1 MPDDHT
7 RPAPAHPVAPTDAHP
22 PQMIARLV
30 EEVGVRKATLGLVPM
45 VMLGLLAGAFIA
57 FGGMLATLVLTD
69 PVAGFGLTRWLAG
82 IAFSLGLVL
91 VVVAGAELFTGN
103 NLIVMAWA
111 DGKVT
116 TRQLLRA
123 WAIVWAANFAG
134 ALAMAIAVW
143 ISGVYAAG
151 DGAVADTAIRIAE
164 AKTALG
170 PLAALTRGILCN
182 ALVCLAV
189 WLAMASHTVADRILA
204 VIFPVAAFVAM
215 GFEHSIANMYLIPAG
230 WLHGAAVSLAGFIG
244 NIFWVTLGNM
254 IGGGIFVAG
263 VYWVVYL
270 RHAERG

>member
-1 MPDDHT
+1 LRDDRHI
-7 RPAPAHPVAPTDAHP
+7 PAPPHPVAPTDAHP

-30 EEVGVRKATLGLVPM
+30 EEVGVRKVTLGLVPM

-57 FGGMLATLVLTD
+57 FGGMLATMVLTD
-69 PVAGFGLTRWLAG
+69 PVAGLGLTRWLAG

-111 DGKVT
+111 DRRVT

-134 ALAMAIAVW
+134 SVAVALAVW
-143 ISGVYAAG
+143 LSGAYGAG
-151 DGAVADTAIRIAE
+151 DGAVAATAARIAE
-164 AKTALG
+164 GKVALD
-170 PLAALTRGILCN
+170 PLAALMRGILCN

-189 WLAMASHTVADRILA
+189 WLAMASHSVTDRILA

-215 GFEHSIANMYLIPAG
+215 GFEHSVANMYLIPAG
-230 WLHGAAVSLAGFIG
+230 WLHGAAVSLAGFLG
-244 NIFWVTLGNM
+244 NIVWVTLGNM
-254 IGGGIFVAG
+254 IGGGVFVAG

-270 RHAERG
+270 RPAERG